1 MKAAHRPRP
10 RSAQN
15 LDRARENSQR
25 LVRPSTAAG
34 KLSVFSTDSSLWPS
48 SASSNPLLFIADDAF
63 ERQSS
68 VQSAA
73 AADWPESDLR
83 EQQTTTAAVSGA
95 SFSPV
100 LHPESFEREWNIM
113 QAELQR
119 CMRVRSKAALEVEEE
134 RIMHRGEVARLKGM
148 LEKERSDKQAVS
160 SSVVELQQELSEVKQ
175 LLLRHSSLDEASSLH
190 SLRLPFHCATLLRN
204 RLCTNMPCGLDA
216 CQVHKLEAQHNR
228 LSEALHK
235 AKLAVIDA
243 KNVGEERL
251 HALQELGQRLT
262 VCAPRFADVAAS
274 RLPSIGLS
282 VGNAAS

>member
-34 KLSVFSTDSSLWPS
+34 KLSVFSTESSLWPS
-48 SASSNPLLFIADDAF
+48 SVSSNPLLFIADDAF
-63 ERQSS
+63 ERHSS

-160 SSVVELQQELSEVKQ
+160 SSVVELQQELSDVKQ
-175 LLLRHSSLDEASSLH
+175 LLLRHSSLDEAKFSPFPSPAVPARAVRET
-190 SLRLPFHCATLLRN
+190 SRRCWRAAQTNEQTNKQTRTRLRRN
-204 RLCTNMPCGLDA
+204 
-216 CQVHKLEAQHNR
+216 
-228 LSEALHK
+228 
-235 AKLAVIDA
+235 
-243 KNVGEERL
+243 
-251 HALQELGQRLT
+251 LQFSQ
-262 VCAPRFADVAAS
+262 
-274 RLPSIGLS
+274 
-282 VGNAAS
+282 